1 MVIRACPWS
10 NVPQFSCAECMVVV
24 LGSRPKLMLLRRS
37 IAIAVAGAALLD
49 SVHVDWVPLETTHA
63 YRHDISVLAC

>member
-1 MVIRACPWS
+1 
-10 NVPQFSCAECMVVV
+10 MVVV